1 MRLIWNMEKGKK
13 ITFDSLAKRFVTFA
27 SMTLLFGVGE
37 LILPQPGE
45 AVGKEVVIV
54 TQSSPTPINV
64 NDDLPVAPIPQN
76 KPNEVVPEVEPAP
89 DEIHLVVKLKTKKVY
104 VYQGNEIIANY
115 AIAVG
120 KPGWE
125 TPKGTYR
132 VFEQEINPIFKS
144 FKTGLIIK
152 AGPENPLGPRWI
164 GIWTDGKTRLG
175 FHGTNQPELI
185 GKAVSHGC
193 IRMHNQDV
201 TALYEKVKV
210 GTVVKVEP

>member
-1 MRLIWNMEKGKK
+1 MKEGKK
-13 ITFDSLAKRFVTFA
+13 ITFNYLTKIFVTFA
-27 SMTLLFGVGE
+27 SATLVFGVGE
-37 LILPQPGE
+37 LILFQPGV

-54 TQSSPTPINV
+54 AQSLPILVNT
-64 NDDLPVAPIPQN
+64 NDDLPVAPIPEN

-89 DEIHLVVKLKTKKVY
+89 DEIHLVVKLKAKKVY
-104 VYQGNEIIANY
+104 VYQGNEIIASY

-144 FKTGLIIK
+144 FKTGRIIN
-152 AGPENPLGPRWI
+152 AGAENPLGPRWI

-193 IRMHNQDV
+193 IRMRNQDV

>member
-1 MRLIWNMEKGKK
+1 MERGKK
-13 ITFDSLAKRFVTFA
+13 ITFDSLVKRLVTFA
-27 SMTLLFGVGE
+27 SMTLVFGVGD
-37 LILPQPGE
+37 LILPQSGK
-45 AVGKEVVIV
+45 AIGKEVVIFA
-54 TQSSPTPINV
+54 QSLPTPINA
-64 NDDLPVAPIPQN
+64 DDGLPIAPIPENQ
-76 KPNEVVPEVEPAP
+76 PNEVVPEVEPAP
-89 DEIHLVVKLKTKKVY
+89 DEIHLVVKLKAKKVY
-104 VYQGNEIIANY
+104 VYRGNEIIANY

-144 FKTGLIIK
+144 FKTGRIIE
-152 AGPENPLGPRWI
+152 AGAKNPLGPRWI

-193 IRMHNQDV
+193 IRMRNQDV
-201 TALYEKVKV
+201 TALYDKVKV